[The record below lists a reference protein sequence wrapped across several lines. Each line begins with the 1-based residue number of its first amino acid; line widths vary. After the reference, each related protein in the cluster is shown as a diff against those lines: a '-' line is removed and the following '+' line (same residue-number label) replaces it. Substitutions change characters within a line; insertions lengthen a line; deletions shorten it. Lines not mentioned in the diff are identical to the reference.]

1 MAKALRVA
9 LAGLGTVGAGVI
21 KLVDANR
28 DLIERRAGRPIEI
41 VAISARD
48 RNRDRGV
55 DLSGFQW
62 VDDTTSL
69 AALPD
74 VDVVVEL
81 IGGSDGPAL
90 VLARNTIAADRA
102 FVTANKA
109 MIAHH
114 GLELAEQAEAK
125 GVAFKYEA
133 AVAGGIPVIKGLREG
148 AAANEISGV
157 FGILN
162 GTCNYILSTMES
174 EGRDFAEVLAEAQAL
189 GYAEA
194 DPSFDID
201 GVDAAHKLSILASLA
216 FGTAIDF
223 DGVDIRGIRHVI
235 AADIVEAESLGHR
248 IRLVG
253 MASAERGG
261 LLQRVQ
267 PCLVPLAHPLAHVT
281 GSLNAVVAEGNFVGR
296 LFLQGRGAGEGPTAS
311 AVVADLIDIA
321 RGETGPAFAMP
332 VASLARTGRAPS
344 GERTA
349 RTYLRFIVADRAGV
363 LAEITAAMRDADVS
377 IESLSQR
384 GVTAEG
390 AAVVAMVTHECRE
403 ANVAK
408 ALSLLDGSD
417 SLKAAPMVM
426 PILEV

>member
-1 MAKALRVA
+1 MSKRMEGPRWGWIVLTIWGIFSFLPILFFASIALRPRNEIIAPVPIYFPTITIETWAKIWNEWPIGLYFYNSIVAVSGSVFICLILGVPAAYA
-9 LAGLGTVGAGVI
+9 LARY
-21 KLVDANR
+21 KF
-28 DLIERRAGRPIEI
+28 
-41 VAISARD
+41 
-48 RNRDRGV
+48 RGNA
-55 DLSGFQW
+55 D
-62 VDDTTSL
+62 
-69 AALPD
+69 
-74 VDVVVEL
+74 
-81 IGGSDGPAL
+81 IG
-90 VLARNTIAADRA
+90 
-102 FVTANKA
+102 
-109 MIAHH
+109 
-114 GLELAEQAEAK
+114 
-125 GVAFKYEA
+125 
-133 AVAGGIPVIKGLREG
+133 
-148 AAANEISGV
+148 
-157 FGILN
+157 
-162 GTCNYILSTMES
+162 NYILSTMES

-223 DGVDIRGIRHVI
+223 EGVDIRGIRHVI

-253 MASAERGG
+253 MASAGNG

-332 VASLARTGRAPS
+332 VASLARTDRAPA
-344 GERTA
+344 GESTA
-349 RTYLRFIVADRAGV
+349 RTYLRFIVADRPGV

-390 AAVVAMVTHECRE
+390 AAVVAIVTHECRE
-403 ANVAK
+403 ANVVK
-408 ALSLLDGSD
+408 ALGLLEGSSSLQ
-417 SLKAAPMVM
+417 AAPMVM